1 MFHTLKNVFGIEK
14 QSMLEISKQW
24 HDEDKQFKNV
34 DLLGLFTDNH
44 DMPRFLSH
52 SPLEIESFKNSL
64 VFTLTARGIPFFYY
78 GSEHA
83 YSGGEDPTNR
93 ESMFADLKN
102 TDSDIYQMVKKVN
115 RVRQ

>member
-1 MFHTLKNVFGIEK
+1 
-14 QSMLEISKQW
+14 
-24 HDEDKQFKNV
+24 
-34 DLLGLFTDNH
+34 
-44 DMPRFLSH
+44 MPRFLSH
-52 SPLEIESFKNSL
+52 SPSELESFRNAL

-83 YSGGEDPTNR
+83 YNGGNDPANR

-102 TDSDIYQMVKKVN
+102 TDTAIYQIVKKVN